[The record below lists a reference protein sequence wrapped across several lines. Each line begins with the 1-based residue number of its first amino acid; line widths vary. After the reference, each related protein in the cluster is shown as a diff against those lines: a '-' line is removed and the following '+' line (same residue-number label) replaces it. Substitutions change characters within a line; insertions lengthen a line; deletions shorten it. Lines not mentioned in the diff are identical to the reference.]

1 MLHVVRHGRTEAN
14 AAGLL
19 LGRLDPDL
27 DEVGE
32 RQAEQVAAAIGPVDR
47 VVSSPLLRTR
57 RTAEAFSRSH
67 GSEGSDGLSI
77 ELDERWIE
85 MDYGTFDGQPVAGVP
100 RETWAAWRADLDW
113 APPEGE
119 SHRSL
124 GLRVR
129 AALDDLF
136 EASRTEEIVVV
147 THVSPIKA
155 ALAWTLGVGDEV
167 AWRTFVAPASIMTI
181 GAGPAGPSLRGFNDV
196 AHLRN

>member
-1 MLHVVRHGRTEAN
+1 MLYVVRHGRTEAN

-19 LGRLDPDL
+19 LGRLDTDL
-27 DEVGE
+27 DLLGE
-32 RQAEQVAAAIGPVDR
+32 SQAEAVAAAVGPVDR

-57 RTAEAFSRSH
+57 RTADAFTRSH
-67 GSEGSDGLSI
+67 GQDGPPV
-77 ELDERWIE
+77 EVDERWIE
-85 MDYGTFDGQPVAGVP
+85 MDYGTFDGQPVADVP

-129 AALDDLF
+129 SALDDLF
-136 EASRTEEIVVV
+136 EASRTSEIVVV

-181 GAGPAGPSLRGFNDV
+181 GAGPTGPSLRGFNDV
-196 AHLRN
+196 AHLRA